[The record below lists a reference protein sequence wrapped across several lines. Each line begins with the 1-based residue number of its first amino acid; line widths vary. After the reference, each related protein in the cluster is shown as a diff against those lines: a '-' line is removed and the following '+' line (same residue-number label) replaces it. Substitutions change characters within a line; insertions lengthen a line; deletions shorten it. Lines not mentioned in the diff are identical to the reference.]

1 MLYNIVL
8 FVHILGAVLMFI
20 AMGILFTAMISM
32 LHAKEK
38 DEVHKWS
45 ALAVKLDGL
54 MPLSTLLIIAPALY
68 LVFSAWGWGVAWINV
83 SLALFVVMSVMGP
96 MINLRRLKS
105 IMDAASSETGTV
117 PSAALLSKVRDRAL
131 WNSVSVMSMLTVGI
145 LFLMAVKLPLL
156 GSLETIGFAVIAG
169 FVLANVLLA
178 KFKTADTPN
187 PAMPG

>member
-1 MLYNIVL
+1 
-8 FVHILGAVLMFI
+8 MFI

>member
-156 GSLETIGFAVIAG
+156 GSLATIGFAVIAG